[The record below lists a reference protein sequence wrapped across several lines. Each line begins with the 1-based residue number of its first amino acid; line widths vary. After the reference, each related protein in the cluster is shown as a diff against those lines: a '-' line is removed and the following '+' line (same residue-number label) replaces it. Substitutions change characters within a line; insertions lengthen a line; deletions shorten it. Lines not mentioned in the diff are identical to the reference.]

1 MAHFNQFLSQLSVNV
16 VRVVRSSICFFNWL
30 IFLEL
35 LLFRTGLIGQ
45 LKENL
50 IAILIFTDYFS
61 GPFSA
66 ISLLCVSL
74 CASEIYGL

>member
-1 MAHFNQFLSQLSVNV
+1 VAHYNQFLSQLSVNV

-45 LKENL
+45 PKENL
-50 IAILIFTDYFS
+50 IAIFIFTDYFS